1 MIRNV
6 CHKHF
11 QHTNLSS
18 LVLLFFVVVVVV
30 VVIKRVK
37 FESFG
42 DGRYQCLSATERG
55 TLPSVI
61 IDVKL
66 SVRSYRVR

>member
-18 LVLLFFVVVVVV
+18 LVLLFFVVV
-30 VVIKRVK
+30 IKRVK

-42 DGRYQCLSATERG
+42 DGRYQCLGATERG